1 MIKQKYIII
10 YINSIYNFVNK
21 KIFPLF
27 KISISHFTS
36 EERASTNGKSSLGIF
51 TLVLSI
57 I

>member
-1 MIKQKYIII
+1 MIKQKYVII

-21 KIFPLF
+21 KIFSLF
-27 KISISHFTS
+27 KINISHFTS